1 MSYCVQCGKMVPDG
15 ATLCQDCQ
23 AKNMP
28 VQPVQPVAAVA
39 VKQKPKI
46 KKLWIGLGIAAVV
59 VVAVVL
65 VLVALFRPRD
75 LRMEDFQRVN
85 GFTAYFHYGVPDNST
100 TDNNGY
106 HLGYYDNVTFY
117 GITPRTFSVYPEEN
131 NVIFM
136 FDEADAGDVVNT
148 IIDNCDYDGNALGA
162 FYYFSFDN
170 LEISVDSSGTFLS
183 ITIN

>member
-46 KKLWIGLGIAAVV
+46 KKLWIILGAAAVV

-75 LRMEDFQRVN
+75 LKMEDFQKVN

-117 GITPRTFSVYPEEN
+117 DITPMAFSVYPEEDR
-131 NVIFM
+131 VAFM
-136 FDEADAGDVVNT
+136 FHGEDAADVLD
-148 IIDNCDYDGNALGA
+148 IITDNCDYEDNLFDM
-162 FYYFSFDN
+162 FYEFSYDN
-170 LEISVDSSGTFLS
+170 LEITLNSACTYLS

>member
-46 KKLWIGLGIAAVV
+46 KKLWIILGAVAV
-59 VVAVVL
+59 LVVAVVL

-85 GFTAYFHYGVPDNST
+85 GFTAYFHYGVPDRSYGTQLNYH
-100 TDNNGY
+100 DNDD
-106 HLGYYDNVTFY
+106 LTFY
-117 GITPRTFSVYPEEN
+117 GITPLLFTVHPEGDRVTFL
-131 NVIFM
+131 
-136 FDEADAGDVVNT
+136 FDEGDAGDVVDV
-148 IIDNCDYDGNALGA
+148 IIDNCDYEYNTFEE
-162 FYYFSFDN
+162 FYYFSHNN
-170 LEISVDSSGTFLS
+170 LEIVVSSDGTYMS
-183 ITIN
+183 IDILE

>member
-1 MSYCVQCGKMVPDG
+1 MRYCVQCGKMVPDG

-28 VQPVQPVAAVA
+28 VQPVAA
-39 VKQKPKI
+39 VKQKPKVRKI
-46 KKLWIGLGIAAVV
+46 WIGLGIAAVV

-85 GFTAYFHYGVPDNST
+85 GFTAYFHYGVPDQSG
-100 TDNNGY
+100 TDNSGY
-106 HLGYYDNVTFY
+106 DLDYFDNVTFY
-117 GITPRTFSVYPEEN
+117 GITPLLFSVKPDEN
-131 NVIFM
+131 RVTFL
-136 FDEADAGDVVNT
+136 FDDADAEDVVDT
-148 IIDNCDYDGNALGA
+148 IIEHCDYDRNIAGM
-162 FYYFSFDN
+162 FYYFSYDN